1 LSGQESP
8 RELQGHL
15 VTDGLREP
23 PLPRTL
29 RLPVDVT
36 PEIARKNI
44 RLGIGLFV
52 LALLIAAGAVVVALV
67 YLHFDSVP

>member
-1 LSGQESP
+1 MTEP
-8 RELQGHL
+8 VREQL
-15 VTDGLREP
+15 P
-23 PLPRTL
+23 PRTF
-29 RLPVDVT
+29 RPPVDVT

-44 RLGIGLFV
+44 RLGVALFV

>member
-1 LSGQESP
+1 
-8 RELQGHL
+8 
-15 VTDGLREP
+15 VTEPLREP
-23 PLPRTL
+23 PPPRTL
-29 RLPVDVT
+29 RPPVDVT

-44 RLGIGLFV
+44 RLGLALFV